1 MQIAIV
7 DHSFHQKTG
16 SSRFFCEILEQLG
29 GVTHFWDDSWRS
41 GDVVTPD
48 VLNASRFD
56 LVVFWQVLWS
66 VSALRQLECRR
77 ILLIPMYDDVGDRGS
92 RKWFP
97 YRQYFFV
104 SFSIT
109 LHRQL
114 LASGV
119 RSFHLQYYPSVEN
132 DSDSCGKDYRRAFF
146 WERNQDV
153 NVETVL
159 RWFQNFP
166 EFRVHHHAVLD
177 PGHDVSDRVPS
188 PSGWE
193 VSTWFANKADYLLIS
208 QSCGIYIAPRAREG
222 IGMSFLEAMA
232 VGQVVVGLP
241 QPTLNEYVIS
251 GQNGILVPSQESI
264 SPDTDWEQLGRA
276 AQQSVV
282 LGRGRYLQ
290 SVLRLVELL
299 RGPTW
304 TAPIYI
310 SWPKICLWSVENLW
324 ERALEYLRAAK
335 HKLVARPSMD

>member
-1 MQIAIV
+1 
-7 DHSFHQKTG
+7 
-16 SSRFFCEILEQLG
+16 
-29 GVTHFWDDSWRS
+29 
-41 GDVVTPD
+41 
-48 VLNASRFD
+48 
-56 LVVFWQVLWS
+56 
-66 VSALRQLECRR
+66 
-77 ILLIPMYDDVGDRGS
+77 
-92 RKWFP
+92 
-97 YRQYFFV
+97 
-104 SFSIT
+104 
-109 LHRQL
+109 
-114 LASGV
+114 
-119 RSFHLQYYPSVEN
+119 
-132 DSDSCGKDYRRAFF
+132 
-146 WERNQDV
+146 
-153 NVETVL
+153 
-159 RWFQNFP
+159 
-166 EFRVHHHAVLD
+166 
-177 PGHDVSDRVPS
+177 
-188 PSGWE
+188 
-193 VSTWFANKADYLLIS
+193 
-208 QSCGIYIAPRAREG
+208 
-222 IGMSFLEAMA
+222 MSFLEAMA